1 MLCLLL
7 LTPGIVEYLS
17 GSSQLSLLVTF
28 PPLFFAFLG
37 ANLALYGPGA
47 LLIREAMVRW
57 RKGWGSVLL
66 LGAAYGILEEGVALN
81 TLFYSKANPVGALG
95 YYGHWLGV
103 NWVWTSQL
111 LIVHALWSI
120 ALPILLLG
128 LALPETQGRS
138 LLSRRGLGVAFG
150 VLALDVVVL
159 LLMTGA
165 IYHFYAGPFLLG
177 GAFLGI
183 AALVYAAYRCPRDL
197 LRPSAPYPRRAPWAF
212 FVAGVAMLPG
222 QMLIEDVS
230 MSRHLAPVLAALGV
244 LGFAALELLW
254 VIRNVGERRHVPQ
267 LIALAG
273 GLIAPLMVL
282 GFVIQ
287 IHTGVGLVPVALGDA
302 SALVFLRFLWR
313 KYAAVPAAP
322 ASRLAGLAGIT

>member
-28 PPLFFAFLG
+28 PPLFFVFLA

-57 RKGWGSVLL
+57 KKGWGSVLL

-95 YYGHWLGV
+95 FYGHWLGV
-103 NWVWTSQL
+103 NWVWTAQL

-150 VLALDVVVL
+150 ALALDVTAL

-197 LRPSAPYPRRAPWAF
+197 LRPNTRYPRRAPWMF
-212 FVAGVAMLPG
+212 FIAGSAMLPG
-222 QMLIEDVS
+222 MVLVEDVP
-230 MSRHLAPVLAALGV
+230 MSRHLAPVLATLGV

-254 VIRNVGERRHVPQ
+254 VVRNVGETRHVPQ

-273 GLIAPLMVL
+273 GLIAPLMLL
-282 GFVIQ
+282 GFLLQ
-287 IHTGVGLVPVALGDA
+287 LPTGVGLVPVALGDA
-302 SALVFLRFLWR
+302 TALVFLHYLWR
-313 KYAAVPAAP
+313 KYAGVRAVPS
-322 ASRLAGLAGIT
+322 SRVAGLAGIT